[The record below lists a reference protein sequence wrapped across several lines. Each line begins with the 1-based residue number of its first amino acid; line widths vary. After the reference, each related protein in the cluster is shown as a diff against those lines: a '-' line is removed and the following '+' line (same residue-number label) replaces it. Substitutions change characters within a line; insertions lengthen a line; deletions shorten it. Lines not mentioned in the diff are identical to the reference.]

1 MKTKSQ
7 KEWTAKDR
15 EKRPLQKAISIATVV
30 ASLGTSLGVSVTDLI
45 AAESKTKTGKDAM
58 EQKTVMAADWQNVST
73 GQMRLADQIK
83 LTEARQ
89 IKLVN
94 QVKLEMKQGK
104 FDVRQHK
111 DLLSEREKIGGQI
124 QRLSADEI
132 KLSDQIKMLQIKWE
146 KLPPAQQ
153 SKIQVLK
160 SKETQLVKQIRHL
173 EANEVKLADQLKSHR

>member
-1 MKTKSQ
+1 M
-7 KEWTAKDR
+7 
-15 EKRPLQKAISIATVV
+15 
-30 ASLGTSLGVSVTDLI
+30 GVSVTDLI

>member
-1 MKTKSQ
+1 M
-7 KEWTAKDR
+7 
-15 EKRPLQKAISIATVV
+15 ISIATVV

-45 AAESKTKTGKDAM
+45 AAERKTPAGKDEA
-58 EQKTVMAADWQNVST
+58 EQKAVMSADWQNVSASQT
-73 GQMRLADQIK
+73 RLADEIQ

-89 IKLVN
+89 MKLVN

-111 DLLSEREKIGGQI
+111 DLLSEREGIDGQI
-124 QRLSADEI
+124 RRLYADEI

-160 SKETQLVKQIRHL
+160 SKESQLVKEIRHL
-173 EANEVKLADQLKSHR
+173 EATGIKLAEQLKGHR